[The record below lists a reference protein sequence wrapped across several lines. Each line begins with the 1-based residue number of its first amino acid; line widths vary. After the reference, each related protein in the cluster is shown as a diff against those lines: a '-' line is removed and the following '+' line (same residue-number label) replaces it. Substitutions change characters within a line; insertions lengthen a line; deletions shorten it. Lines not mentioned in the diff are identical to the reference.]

1 MTMSRDNGLLARIL
15 DTKRAEL
22 PGLRALKLPAA
33 PGPRACALRREG
45 GSIKLIAE
53 IKFRSP
59 SAGALSTA
67 LSVSERARAYQRA
80 GASMISVLCDTSFFD
95 GAFEHLAEARAAC
108 ELPLLCKEFVI
119 DESQLD
125 AAAAYGADAEL
136 LIVRCLSEER
146 LGQLT
151 RAARARKLEPLV
163 EVVDDEEAKMA
174 LAAGASV
181 IGVNARDLDTLVMDA
196 ARAARVLAE
205 LPKAVTRIHLSGIA
219 RPEDV
224 QRVAQ
229 SHADAALI
237 GEALM
242 REDQPEARLRELV
255 AAAKSPLSGPPAGS
269 RSA

>member
-1 MTMSRDNGLLARIL
+1 MARQTSGVLARIL
-15 DTKRAEL
+15 AKKRDEL
-22 PGLRALKLPAA
+22 PALRALKLPAA
-33 PGPRACALRREG
+33 PGPRAFSVRR
-45 GSIKLIAE
+45 GSHGLKLITE

-80 GASMISVLCDTSFFD
+80 GASMISVLCDETFFD
-95 GAFEHLAEARAAC
+95 GAYAHLAQARAAC

-125 AAAAYGADAEL
+125 AAVAYGADAVL
-136 LIVRCLSEER
+136 LIVRCLTEER
-146 LGQLT
+146 LQELT
-151 RAARARKLEPLV
+151 LAARARKLEPFV
-163 EVVDDEEAKMA
+163 EIVSDEESKMA
-174 LAAGASV
+174 VGAGATL

-196 ARAARVLAE
+196 ARPARLLAE
-205 LPKAVTRIHLSGIA
+205 LPASVTRVHLSGIA

-224 QRVAQ
+224 QRVAD
-229 SHADAALI
+229 SPADAALI

-255 AAAKSPLSGPPAGS
+255 AAATPL
-269 RSA
+269 